1 MDEKIIQIQS
11 LKLQIDN
18 IKCQL
23 DNIELQYKNNIQMG
37 MTNLLNESLIGEQL
51 LNLSI
56 QLLNSG
62 ISSFNIGKKL
72 NIEYEDYNEKL
83 NKIIE
88 QINLLTN
95 ENNIQPLLMMP
106 PPLMLNNQSQMF
118 DYNYNN
124 NNCIQKKNIVFDDRS
139 GEIINIQVE
148 YGTTIAE
155 LLEQYFDRLYNQ
167 NINNI
172 NYKIKFLYD
181 GKTLEMYDQRKIE
194 EVFKSNIANIWA
206 LKI

>member
-1 MDEKIIQIQS
+1 MDEKIMQIQS
-11 LKLQIDN
+11 LKCQIDN

-124 NNCIQKKNIVFDDRS
+124 NCIQKKNIVFDDRS

-172 NYKIKFLYD
+172 NYKIKFLYN

-194 EVFKSNIANIWA
+194 DVFKANTANICV

>member
-1 MDEKIIQIQS
+1 MDEKIMQIQS

-118 DYNYNN
+118 DYNYNY

>member
-1 MDEKIIQIQS
+1 MNSKIQIQS

-18 IKCQL
+18 IKCQI
-23 DNIELQYKNNIQMG
+23 DNIELQYNNNIQMG
-37 MTNLLNESLIGEQL
+37 MANLMNESLIGEQL
-51 LNLSI
+51 FNLSI
-56 QLLNSG
+56 QLFNSG

-72 NIEYEDYNEKL
+72 NIEYDDYNEKL
-83 NKIIE
+83 KKIIE
-88 QINLLTN
+88 QINLLTE

-106 PPLMLNNQSQMF
+106 QPLILNSQNQMF
-118 DYNYNN
+118 NYEYNN
-124 NNCIQKKNIVFDDRS
+124 CKQKKNIIFDDRS
-139 GEIINIQVE
+139 GEIINIQAE
-148 YGTTIAE
+148 FGTTITE
-155 LLEQYFDRLYNQ
+155 LLEQYFDRLYSR

-181 GKTLEMYDQRKIE
+181 GKILEKNDQRKIE

>member
-118 DYNYNN
+118 DYNYNYN
-124 NNCIQKKNIVFDDRS
+124 NNIQKKNIVFDDRS

>member
-1 MDEKIIQIQS
+1 MDEKIMQIQS

-23 DNIELQYKNNIQMG
+23 DNIELQYKNNIPMG

-118 DYNYNN
+118 DYNYNY

-172 NYKIKFLYD
+172 NYKIKFLYN

>member
-1 MDEKIIQIQS
+1 MDEKIMQIQS
-11 LKLQIDN
+11 LKCQIDN

-124 NNCIQKKNIVFDDRS
+124 NCIQKKNIVFDDRS

>member
-1 MDEKIIQIQS
+1 MDEKIMQIQS
-11 LKLQIDN
+11 LKCQIDN

-62 ISSFNIGKKL
+62 ICSFNIGKKL

-118 DYNYNN
+118 DYNYN

-194 EVFKSNIANIWA
+194 DVFKANIANICV

>member
-1 MDEKIIQIQS
+1 MDEKIMQIQS

-23 DNIELQYKNNIQMG
+23 DNIELQYKNNIPMG

-118 DYNYNN
+118 DYNYNYKN
-124 NNCIQKKNIVFDDRS
+124 SIQKKNIVFDDRS

>member
-1 MDEKIIQIQS
+1 MDEKIMQIQS

-118 DYNYNN
+118 DYNYNYKN
-124 NNCIQKKNIVFDDRS
+124 SIQKKNIVFDDRS

-148 YGTTIAE
+148 NGTTIAE